1 MRPHCISILDY
12 SNLQRSAACNDSL
25 YASISTSYIDGID
38 VTIVNDE
45 VDFNDDVPL
54 DHTLP
59 SPEEQCETIAKKYP
73 GDFVRVDTTR
83 GRFERMAL
91 IRRTIG
97 AIPSATQKSL
107 HERFPTVKIRT
118 KPKRAVGKRRN
129 TITGVETADL
139 KEDP

>member
-1 MRPHCISILDY
+1 MLDT
-12 SNLQRSAACNDSL
+12 SNVHHRTTTCNESTL

-45 VDFNDDVPL
+45 VDYNDDVPL

-73 GDFVRVDTTR
+73 ADFIEVDTSR
-83 GRFERMAL
+83 NRFERMAL

-97 AIPSATQKSL
+97 GMPSTTQKSL

-118 KPKRAVGKRRN
+118 KPKRATGKRRN
-129 TITGVETADL
+129 TISGMDSTEL
-139 KEDP
+139 KDDP